1 MQSSDTLMQSP
12 EPQSQRMEWT
22 ITTST
27 ESAGVVSGSL
37 KQRSSQHLEFG
48 LANGSGQMNCFLNAA
63 LQLIWG
69 LSLNKQKAGFID
81 FVKMPTDQGPEV
93 LRPLM
98 KAMIDLFK
106 QAGDHLDTVTA
117 PPILVSDGVRSELFK
132 LFYGQQVF
140 DLNLKADAFE
150 AFDFLLTCLHSWI
163 RHHDSAA

>member
-1 MQSSDTLMQSP
+1 MTA
-12 EPQSQRMEWT
+12 
-22 ITTST
+22 ST
-27 ESAGVVSGSL
+27 ESAGVVNGSL

-48 LANGSGQMNCFLNAA
+48 LANESGQMNCFLNAA

-69 LSLNKQKAGFID
+69 LSLSKQKAGFID

-98 KAMIDLFK
+98 RAMIDLFK
-106 QAGDHLDTVTA
+106 MAGINNETA
-117 PPILVSDGVRSELFK
+117 PPILVSDRVRSELFK

-163 RHHDSAA
+163 RHHDDAA